1 MGKGFTTDFFN
12 QFEEISN
19 KLDSL
24 LEENKRLKEEHKK
37 ELAKLKCDLIKESR
51 KEKSQLN
58 ETIKSLRK
66 ELEEANKLNK
76 KLQDE
81 IDRLKNQVNKNSNN
95 SSKPSSTD
103 IVTPKKKTGANL
115 YNYRTVSGKKPGGQ
129 KGHTGHSLSKEKI
142 EKLIEEK
149 KIKVKEI
156 YHYTN
161 NRNKQNIIKYRLGL
175 DISVY
180 AEKHI
185 FMHNDSCNEELPKEF
200 YTDVTYDNKIK
211 ALSIELGTYNV
222 VALDR
227 MSDFFNVIS
236 NGILEIS
243 NGTLV
248 NFTNEFSTK
257 SIPILNKFE
266 SELLD
271 SKIMFTDETSGK
283 YNKSKIY
290 IRNYSNEKTVLY
302 KSHKRK
308 GHKAIEEHNILTR
321 FAGGIIHDHDTTMYS
336 YGTKH
341 YECIIHLGR
350 YLEEIIENVSNATW
364 AKSLKNL
371 LFEMYNERK
380 KLISHEVKSFTDEQ
394 IKEYEN
400 KYDEIIILSKEEN
413 KNIKSSFYKSKA
425 TSLSNRCQK
434 YKDNHL
440 FFIKDFNVPFDNN
453 LSERAL
459 RIVKTKTKVSGGFRS
474 EDGCESYCNTLSIIN
489 TAKMRNINPFKAITS
504 VFNNENIFAN

>member
-1 MGKGFTTDFFN
+1 MMKVTNDFYR
-12 QFEEISN
+12 QFEELN
-19 KLDSL
+19 HKLDSL
-24 LEENKRLKEEHKK
+24 LQEN
-37 ELAKLKCDLIKESR
+37 
-51 KEKSQLN
+51 
-58 ETIKSLRK
+58 KSLRK
-66 ELEEANKLNK
+66 EFKKEKEELTNSFKLEQKELKSTINLLTMQLEEANKLNK

-81 IDRLKNQVNKNSNN
+81 IDRLKNQINKNSNN

-129 KGHTGHSLSKEKI
+129 KGHTGYSLSKEKI
-142 EKLIEEK
+142 EKLIDEK
-149 KIKVKEI
+149 KIEVKEI
-156 YHYTN
+156 YHKIN
-161 NRNKQNIIKYRLGL
+161 NKNKEDIIKYRLGL
-175 DISVY
+175 EIKVY
-180 AEKHI
+180 VEKHI
-185 FMHNDSCNEELPKEF
+185 FKHDEESSEVLPKEF

-211 ALSIELGTYNV
+211 ALSIELGIYNV

-236 NGILEIS
+236 DGILEIS

-248 NFTNEFSTK
+248 NFATEFSNK
-257 SIPILNKFE
+257 SSTILDEFE
-266 SELLD
+266 SDLLA

-364 AKSLKNL
+364 AKSLKDL

-380 KLISHEVKSFTDEQ
+380 KLINHDVKSFTDEQ

-474 EDGCESYCNTLSIIN
+474 ENGCENYCNTISIIN

>member
-1 MGKGFTTDFFN
+1 MMKVTNDFYR
-12 QFEEISN
+12 QFEELN
-19 KLDSL
+19 HKLDSL
-24 LEENKRLKEEHKK
+24 LQEN
-37 ELAKLKCDLIKESR
+37 
-51 KEKSQLN
+51 
-58 ETIKSLRK
+58 KSLRK
-66 ELEEANKLNK
+66 EFKKEKEELTNSFKLEQKELKSTINLLTMQLEEANKLNK

-81 IDRLKNQVNKNSNN
+81 IDRLKNQINKNSNN

-129 KGHTGHSLSKEKI
+129 KGHTGYSLSKEKI
-142 EKLIEEK
+142 EKLIDEK
-149 KIKVKEI
+149 KIEVKEI
-156 YHYTN
+156 YHKIN
-161 NRNKQNIIKYRLGL
+161 NKNKEDIIKYRLGL
-175 DISVY
+175 EIKVY
-180 AEKHI
+180 VEKHI
-185 FMHNDSCNEELPKEF
+185 FKHDEESSEVLPKEF

-236 NGILEIS
+236 DGILEIS
-243 NGTLV
+243 NWTLV
-248 NFTNEFSTK
+248 NFATEFSNK
-257 SIPILNKFE
+257 SSTILDEFE
-266 SELLD
+266 SDLLA

-364 AKSLKNL
+364 AKSLKDL

-380 KLISHEVKSFTDEQ
+380 KLINHDVKSFTDEQ

-474 EDGCESYCNTLSIIN
+474 ENGCENYCNTISIIN

>member
-1 MGKGFTTDFFN
+1 MVSNYSKSLYKEYENT
-12 QFEEISN
+12 QN
-19 KLDSL
+19 KLDTV
-24 LEENKRLKEEHKK
+24 LKELSSIRKEHKQ
-37 ELAKLKCDLIKESR
+37 ELKKLKKDLTNNFKQEKEELKTTIESLTKQLKES
-51 KEKSQLN
+51 N
-58 ETIKSLRK
+58 ELI
-66 ELEEANKLNK
+66 K
-76 KLQDE
+76 KLQE
-81 IDRLKNQVNKNSNN
+81 ENDRLKNQINKNSNN

-115 YNYRTVSGKKPGGQ
+115 YNYRNKTNRKPGGQ
-129 KGHTGHSLSKEKI
+129 KNHQGHSLSKKKI
-142 EKLIEEK
+142 EKFIEEN

-161 NRNKQNIIKYRLGL
+161 NRNKGDIIKYRLSL
-175 DISVY
+175 DVNIY

-185 FMHNDSCNEELPKEF
+185 FKHDENSEEVLPKEY

-222 VALDR
+222 VAYDR

-248 NFTNEFSTK
+248 NFNKEFSNK
-257 SIPILNKFE
+257 SKVILDRFE
-266 SELLD
+266 TEVLN

-290 IRNYSNEKTVLY
+290 IRNYSNENTVLY

-308 GHKAIEEHNILTR
+308 GHKAIKEHNILTR
-321 FAGGIIHDHDTTMYS
+321 FTGGIVHDHDTAIYT

-350 YLEEIIENVSNATW
+350 YLEEIIENVSNITW
-364 AKSLKNL
+364 AKSLKEF
-371 LFEMYNERK
+371 LFEIYSERK
-380 KLISHEVKSFTDEQ
+380 KLLKQGIKSFTKEQ
-394 IKEYEN
+394 ISNYE
-400 KYDEIIILSKEEN
+400 KRYDEIIALSKEDN
-413 KNIKSSFYKSKA
+413 KNIKSSFYKGKA
-425 TSLSNRCQK
+425 KTLSNRCEK

-440 FFIKDFNVPFDNN
+440 AFMKDFTVPFDNN
-453 LSERAL
+453 SSERAL
-459 RIVKTKTKVSGGFRS
+459 RIVKNKTKVSGGFRS
-474 EDGCESYCNTLSIIN
+474 EEGCENYCNIISIIN
-489 TAKMRNINPFKAITS
+489 TAKKRSINPFKVITS
-504 VFNNENIFAN
+504 IFNNENIFAS